1 MILFEIS
8 IRKSMRPK
16 LQVGDFEVLHFKS
29 WVQDFV
35 RRQQYVSIMYILLVS
50 LGDLENYLTPNNT
63 PSEN

>member
-1 MILFEIS
+1 
-8 IRKSMRPK
+8 MRPK